1 MSTVQP
7 ASQQSPAAPGK
18 AARETPLPE
27 RPPVA
32 WGIVGVLAALKLA
45 LHLATNLF
53 TPYGVH
59 RDELLYLAM
68 GRHLRLWGMDF
79 PPLIALLAEGQ
90 RAAFGDSLL
99 SIRLAS
105 ALAGTLLVVLAALIA
120 REMGGGRFAQG
131 AAAVGVLTGVL
142 WQRSANLFQPVVFD
156 QLWWTLALFALL
168 KLCRSKNPRWWLA
181 VGLACGLGLLTKFSI
196 AFFIAAL
203 FGAMLLTKHRWWLFT
218 PWPWTGL
225 VIALAVGSPSIV
237 GQVRLGYPVAA
248 SMHELKSSQLTH
260 VAYADFLLGQVMMI
274 GPAILLA
281 IAGAWSLLAGR
292 ARAFRVAGWASVLAI
307 GLLMVLHGKPYYAGP
322 VYPTLIGAG
331 AAAVGALRVRFVA
344 PALRWGA
351 VAAMLAAGLFL
362 LPLGVPILPPVRMA
376 AYTRATGL
384 DLANRNNR
392 GEMERLPQD
401 YADMLPWED
410 QVRQIA
416 RVYHA
421 LPPEK
426 RARAVIFPGN
436 YGEAGAVDFYGPKYG
451 LPPAVSD
458 AGTYY
463 FFGPGRLP
471 GAVLITIGK
480 PDEDLRPFFSTV
492 TRYGW
497 LDNPWWVSEERDN
510 TIYVAEGPTTTLQAL
525 WPRIAG
531 KQ

>member
-1 MSTVQP
+1 V
-7 ASQQSPAAPGK
+7 
-18 AARETPLPE
+18 
-27 RPPVA
+27 
-32 WGIVGVLAALKLA
+32 VGALAALKLA

-68 GRHLRLWGMDF
+68 GRHLHLWGMDF
-79 PPLIALLAEGQ
+79 PPLIAILAQAQ

-105 ALAGTLLVVLAALIA
+105 ALAGTLLVVLAALAA
-120 REMGGGRFAQG
+120 REVGGGRFAQG

-168 KLCRSKNPRWWLA
+168 RLCRTKNPRWWLA

-196 AFFIAAL
+196 LFFAAAL
-203 FGAMLLTKHRWWLFT
+203 FGALLLTKHRGWLFT
-218 PWPWTGL
+218 PWLWAGFA
-225 VIALAVGSPSIV
+225 IALAIGSPSVV
-237 GQVRLGYPVAA
+237 GQVRLGYPVTG
-248 SMHELKSSQLTH
+248 SMADLRHSQLAH
-260 VAYADFLLGQVMMI
+260 VGYADFLLGQVLMI

-281 IAGAWSLLAGR
+281 IAGVWTLLAGR
-292 ARAFRVAGWASVLAI
+292 ARAFRVAGWTCVLAVA
-307 GLLMVLHGKPYYAGP
+307 LLMVLHGKPYYAGP

-331 AAAVGALRVRFVA
+331 AAALGALRIRFVA

-351 VAAMLAAGLFL
+351 VAAMVAAGLFL
-362 LPLGVPILPPVRMA
+362 LPLGVPLVPPVQMA
-376 AYTRATGL
+376 AFTRATGL

-392 GEMERLPQD
+392 GQMERLPQD
-401 YADMLPWED
+401 YGDMLPWED

-426 RARAVIFPGN
+426 RAQAVIFPGN
-436 YGEAGAVDFYGPKYG
+436 YGEAGAVDFYGPRYG

-497 LDNPWWVSEERDN
+497 LDNPWWVREERDN
-510 TIYVAEGPTTTLQAL
+510 TIYVAEGPRTTLQTL
-525 WPRIAG
+525 WPRIG
-531 KQ
+531 GPQ